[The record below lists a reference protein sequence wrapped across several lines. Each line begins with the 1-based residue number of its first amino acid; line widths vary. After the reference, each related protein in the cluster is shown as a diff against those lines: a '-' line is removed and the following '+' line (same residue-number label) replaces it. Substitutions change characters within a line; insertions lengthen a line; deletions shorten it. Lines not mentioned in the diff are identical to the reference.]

1 MIWDFKK
8 REGEGGGG
16 GVGSDVDVAD
26 AVALAGVDEGVG
38 GVRGEE
44 AVVVDG
50 DAVGE
55 LELLFG
61 AGG

>member
-1 MIWDFKK
+1 M
-8 REGEGGGG
+8 
-16 GVGSDVDVAD
+16 GSDVDVAD

-38 GVRGEE
+38 GVGGEE

>member
-1 MIWDFKK
+1 MVWDFKK

-16 GVGSDVDVAD
+16 AVGSGVDVAD

-38 GVRGEE
+38 GVGGEE

-55 LELLFG
+55 LELLSG

>member
-1 MIWDFKK
+1 M
-8 REGEGGGG
+8 GG
-16 GVGSDVDVAD
+16 DVDVAY

-38 GVRGEE
+38 GGVGGEE